1 MKKIRIMPEGH
12 WYWSMPVPFSQG
24 WKVGNLIFVGGQISA
39 DRNGRTVAPGDIA
52 TQTRNVFEH
61 IKRVLQEVGADL
73 SDIVKLNT
81 YYKFDGAGHAI
92 TEFWEEM
99 TKVRLEYLP
108 DPGPAAT
115 AVRVA
120 GFAYEGLVIE
130 IEAIAAVGVERIRLM
145 PKNHWDWSIPVP
157 LSQGWKVG
165 PLIFVGGQIS
175 ADRRGRTIAAGDIAT
190 QTRNVFKNI
199 ESVLHE
205 AGATMRDVVKLNTYY
220 QFVGEGRAITD
231 FWEQMTRVR
240 MEYLADPG
248 PAGTAVRVSGFAY
261 EDLLIEIE
269 AIAAVGV
276 EKVRLMPKDH
286 WDWSMPVPFSQ
297 GWKVGDLIFVG
308 GQISAD
314 RHGRTIGPGDIARQ
328 TRDTFENIRH
338 VLAEGGADIRD
349 IVKLN
354 TYYQLNGEGDVLR
367 RSWEQMTKVRMEYLS
382 DPGPV
387 GTAVRVA
394 GFAYEDL
401 LIEIEAIAS
410 IAGHGGDKSRPN
422 RRNR

>member
-1 MKKIRIMPEGH
+1 MKKVRIMPDGH

-39 DRNGRTVAPGDIA
+39 DRRGRTIAPGDIA

-61 IKRVLQEVGADL
+61 IRRVLREVGADL
-73 SDIVKLNT
+73 SDIVNLNT
-81 YYKFDGAGHAI
+81 FYKFDGEGHAI
-92 TEFWEEM
+92 TEFWEAM
-99 TKVRLEYLP
+99 TKVRLEYLA

-130 IEAIAAVGVERIRLM
+130 IEAIAAVGVEKVRLM

-175 ADRRGRTIAAGDIAT
+175 ADRTGRTVAAGDIAA

-199 ESVLHE
+199 ESVLRE
-205 AGATMRDVVKLNTYY
+205 AGADMRDVVKLNTYY
-220 QFVGEGRAITD
+220 QFEGEGRAITD
-231 FWEQMTRVR
+231 FWEQLTRVR

-248 PAGTAVRVSGFAY
+248 PAGTAVRVAGFAY

-314 RHGRTIGPGDIARQ
+314 RHGRTLGPGDIARQ
-328 TRDTFENIRH
+328 TRNTFESIRR
-338 VLAEGGADIRD
+338 VLAEAGADIRD

-354 TYYQLNGEGDVLR
+354 TYYQIKGEGETLR
-367 RSWEQMTKVRMEYLS
+367 RSWEEMTRVRMEYLA

-387 GTAVRVA
+387 GTAVRVT

-410 IAGHGGDKSRPN
+410 VAGQGDDRPSRG
-422 RRNR
+422 

>member
-1 MKKIRIMPEGH
+1 MKKIRIMPDGH

-39 DRNGRTVAPGDIA
+39 DKNGRTIAPGDIA

-61 IKRVLQEVGADL
+61 IKRVLREVGADL

-81 YYKFDGAGHAI
+81 YYKFDGEGHAI

-99 TKVRLEYLP
+99 TKVRLEYLA

-130 IEAIAAVGVERIRLM
+130 IEAIAAVGVEKIRLM

-175 ADRRGRTIAAGDIAT
+175 ADRAGRTIAAGDIAT
-190 QTRNVFKNI
+190 QTRNVFRNI

-205 AGATMRDVVKLNTYY
+205 AGADMRDVVKLNTYY
-220 QFVGEGRAITD
+220 QFTGDGRAITD

-314 RHGRTIGPGDIARQ
+314 RHGRTVGSGDIARQ
-328 TRDTFENIRH
+328 TRNTFENIRR
-338 VLAEGGADIRD
+338 VLAEAGADIRD

-354 TYYQLNGEGDVLR
+354 TYYQLKGEGDGLR
-367 RSWEQMTKVRMEYLS
+367 RSWEKMTEVRMEYLA

-410 IAGHGGDKSRPN
+410 IAGHSGDKAG
-422 RRNR
+422 